1 MMSSS
6 STSHASSS
14 SLPSNITNSVN
25 VRLDRNNYPLWLVQI
40 VPLLRSRNL
49 QKYVDGTSICPGP
62 FLKDENGEVTN
73 IINPA
78 YEEWI
83 QNDQLVLS
91 WINGSLSQSL
101 LSTVARY
108 TSARAVWSS
117 LEQRFS
123 SQNQQ
128 RIVELHTELV
138 TTKRGDLSI
147 SDFLDKIHS
156 IADNLS
162 LSSSLISDEDLV
174 SIIMSN
180 VGPLYENIV
189 ASVQARETPIS
200 YAGLEA
206 LLLSAERCLTSIKQ
220 YPYPSDSTVVMK
232 ATRGGPNNRG
242 GRGFPRKIVVVVV
255 LIIFLGVSMVVMV
268 LLDGLI
274 ILVLVLK
281 IEGYCQL
288 QDVGIFLLRQISIL
302 KMGHSAID
310 CYNRMNHAYEGHIPP
325 QRLSAMIST
334 STSFGSPNWLT
345 DTGANAH
352 ITPDNGNL
360 MHPRDY
366 NGQDTI
372 GGVVGGSVSPSF
384 LIILLYRIWQRRR
397 HFSVDRAVMVFIYF
411 LVEFFNLVI
420 HLLML
425 MFVVMLKFGI
435 HCLDILRP

>member
-6 STSHASSS
+6 STSHANSS

-25 VRLDRNNYPLWLVQI
+25 VHLNRNNYPLWLAQI

-49 QKYVDGTSICPGP
+49 QKYVDGTSICPAP
-62 FLKDENGEVTN
+62 FLKDENGEVTD
-73 IINPA
+73 IINPT

-117 LEQRFS
+117 LEQRFA

-128 RIVELHTELV
+128 RIVELRTELV

-147 SDFLDKIHS
+147 SDFLDKIHY

-162 LSSSLISDEDLV
+162 ISGSPISDEDLV

-180 VGPLYENIV
+180 VGPLYENTV
-189 ASVQARETPIS
+189 ASVQARETLIS

-206 LLLSAERCLTSIKQ
+206 LLLSAERRLTSIKQ
-220 YPYPSDSTVVMK
+220 YPYSSDSTVVMK

-242 GRGFPRKIVVVVV
+242 GRGFPRNNGGRG
-255 LIIFLGVSMVVMV
+255 GVNNFSGGFNGGNGFTGWSSGSNHTGFGSQNRGLLPTPGHGNFSSSPNFNPGNGHINKPSM
-268 LLDGLI
+268 GHFPSGNQI
-274 ILVLVLK
+274 Q
-281 IEGYCQL
+281 CQIY
-288 QDVGIFLLRQISIL
+288 Q

-310 CYNRMNHAYEGHIPP
+310 CYNRMNHAYEGRIPP

-334 STSFGSPNWLT
+334 SPSFDSPNWLT

-372 GGVVGGSVSPSF
+372 GGVVGGSGSGNEEDTFP
-384 LIILLYRIWQRRR
+384 RTEQ
-397 HFSVDRAVMVFIYF
+397 
-411 LVEFFNLVI
+411 
-420 HLLML
+420 
-425 MFVVMLKFGI
+425 
-435 HCLDILRP
+435 